1 MERGTAIDIGLL
13 HPMPGKTM
21 ALATCV
27 VAIAV
32 HNQVGDNVRGA
43 EQSLKPA
50 EKGANPVPAS
60 DLTGAEVNRCI
71 SSKNPI
77 RNAVHL
83 HDRKRVVSGK
93 RVSARVDHG
102 CRRLLKKKMVRKQQ
116 YRTNQ

>member
-60 DLTGAEVNRCI
+60 ALTGAGVNRCI
-71 SSKNPI
+71 RSKNLI
-77 RNAVHL
+77 RNAMIMLLYVQMVIGQ
-83 HDRKRVVSGK
+83 RGGGGRVGKHVKIRGVAVS
-93 RVSARVDHG
+93 
-102 CRRLLKKKMVRKQQ
+102 LKKKKK
-116 YRTNQ
+116 TT